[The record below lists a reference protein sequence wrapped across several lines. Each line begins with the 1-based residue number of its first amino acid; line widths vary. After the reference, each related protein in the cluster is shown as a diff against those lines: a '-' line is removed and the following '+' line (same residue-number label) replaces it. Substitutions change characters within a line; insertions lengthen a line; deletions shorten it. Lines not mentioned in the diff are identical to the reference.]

1 MTNTDQQTTVD
12 VVMVDMEELP
22 KKWGWMLALG
32 ILLLLAGSL
41 GLYMSV
47 AVTIMTVLLFGALIL
62 AGGALSLVQTIVDR
76 EETWQGQL
84 FHVLLAVFYIISG
97 ALVLA
102 NPMAASAVL
111 TLMLGAMFA
120 AMGVTRLTYGFRCRK
135 NGWKWILP
143 IMIGLVDLIFAF
155 ILVVSW
161 PVSGLWVIGLFVS
174 VELLM
179 YGWMLTFTALA
190 VRKIDLGKEKS

>member
-179 YGWMLTFTALA
+179 YGWILTFTAIA
-190 VRKIDLGKEKS
+190 VRKIDRGKEKS

>member
-62 AGGALSLVQTIVDR
+62 AGGALSLIQTIVDQD
-76 EETWQGQL
+76 ETWQGRL
-84 FHVLLAVFYIISG
+84 FHVLLALFYIISG
-97 ALVLA
+97 AIVLA

-143 IMIGLVDLIFAF
+143 IVIGLVDLIFAF
-155 ILVVSW
+155 ILVASW

-179 YGWMLTFTALA
+179 YGWILTFTAIA
-190 VRKIDLGKEKS
+190 VRKIDRGKEKS

>member
-1 MTNTDQQTTVD
+1 
-12 VVMVDMEELP
+12 MVDLEELP
-22 KKWGWMLALG
+22 RKWGWLLALG
-32 ILLLLAGSL
+32 ILMLVAGSL

-47 AVTIMTVLLFGALIL
+47 AVTMVTVLLFGALIL
-62 AGGALSLVQTIVDR
+62 TSGVLTMIQTIVDR
-76 EETWQGQL
+76 EETWQGRL
-84 FHVLLAVFYIISG
+84 FHVLLALFYVISG

-102 NPMAASAVL
+102 NPVPASAAL

-135 NGWKWILP
+135 NGWKWLLP
-143 IMIGLVDLIFAF
+143 ILIGLVDLIFAF
-155 ILVVSW
+155 ILVASW

-190 VRKIDLGKEKS
+190 VRKNAVSK

>member
-1 MTNTDQQTTVD
+1 
-12 VVMVDMEELP
+12 MVDMEELP

-179 YGWMLTFTALA
+179 YGWILTFTAIA
-190 VRKIDLGKEKS
+190 VRKIDRGKEKS